1 MSQPDLTLL
10 WLRASLR
17 YSVHLDTR
25 SFSNKNESKYVVP
38 TWASPFLTSPWS
50 FLTLK
55 CLPQIQIRILRL
67 IIKEDICDAHP
78 SWSGRRPYPR
88 RLKRKLALTNLTSL
102 YLGVNKRS
110 HFLVL
115 TSIHVLILKIRKK
128 VGLSHAPPLVVSP
141 SFLTSFYLA
150 ILGFKL
156 TFECLHWV
164 CAPIIKYDCCNCS
177 HPYQLPWPEADWSQT
192 TINACGNGTHL
203 KMAYRLAS
211 HWPLRVQSVLTVQL
225 VLTLAY
231 EAKQGKCNGSA
242 YKGRYNWYLPYAY
255 KEWWSVLA

>member
-88 RLKRKLALTNLTSL
+88 RLKRKLALTNLPST
-102 YLGVNKRS
+102 NRAPR
-110 HFLVL
+110 L
-115 TSIHVLILKIRKK
+115 TNV
-128 VGLSHAPPLVVSP
+128 
-141 SFLTSFYLA
+141 
-150 ILGFKL
+150 
-156 TFECLHWV
+156 
-164 CAPIIKYDCCNCS
+164 
-177 HPYQLPWPEADWSQT
+177 
-192 TINACGNGTHL
+192 
-203 KMAYRLAS
+203 
-211 HWPLRVQSVLTVQL
+211 
-225 VLTLAY
+225 TLAMGPPTPIATMA
-231 EAKQGKCNGSA
+231 EWIPQQ
-242 YKGRYNWYLPYAY
+242 PYSFTIA
-255 KEWWSVLA
+255 SLTRRAHMR